1 MRPRLALALLGLL
14 PAVLAQ
20 LSKPIISD
28 DQVDVAGNAFLQLKP
43 VKDDTATGS
52 S

>member
-1 MRPRLALALLGLL
+1 MRPRLVLALLGLL

-28 DQVDVAGNAFLQLKP
+28 DQVDVDGNAFLQLKP
-43 VKDDTATGS
+43 TKDLTAARS